1 MRPAL
6 TGNNTSQPGFG
17 NLTVE
22 LDRKVVGCSARPYRA
37 AHAFCIEMIR
47 YVLICKELTLNLD
60 CWTTEA
66 VENNVVREER
76 VREQTIG
83 GLVWVATYSA

>member
-1 MRPAL
+1 
-6 TGNNTSQPGFG
+6 
-17 NLTVE
+17 
-22 LDRKVVGCSARPYRA
+22 
-37 AHAFCIEMIR
+37 MIR
-47 YVLICKELTLNLD
+47 YVLIYKELTLNLD

>member
-1 MRPAL
+1 
-6 TGNNTSQPGFG
+6 
-17 NLTVE
+17 LTVE
-22 LDRKVVGCSARPYRA
+22 LDRKVVGSVPPDPIAL
-37 AHAFCIEMIR
+37 HTFCIEMIR
-47 YVLICKELTLNLD
+47 YVLIYKELTLNLD